1 MAAVLTLRLEQVSW
15 EAIDE
20 ICVSEGVSLHELCS
34 MIEGQ
39 RSGSSRTSTVRAFI
53 VTYFRQAATNQG
65 KALGGTASSILPE
78 MGDAQLGLLL
88 RSYHSSAPSGPGA
101 LGPFYS
107 HVFFLTWCC
116 GHWRWTN
123 RPSLA

>member
-1 MAAVLTLRLEQVSW
+1 MVAMKNLLLSRNVTINGRRNSLRLEQVSW

-39 RSGSSRTSTVRAFI
+39 RGGSIRTSTVRAFI

-78 MGDAQLGLLL
+78 MVT
-88 RSYHSSAPSGPGA
+88 R
-101 LGPFYS
+101 
-107 HVFFLTWCC
+107 
-116 GHWRWTN
+116 N
-123 RPSLA
+123 